1 MSPAVKRVLV
11 SPQEP
16 LAILF
21 LVLLF
26 SAEAF
31 AVTVV
36 AIFIGV
42 VLFRAVVLSL
52 TVILMI
58 WKLPLC
64 SRLLTESR
72 S

>member
-52 TVILMI
+52 TKII
-58 WKLPLC
+58 AA
-64 SRLLTESR
+64 SA
-72 S
+72 